1 MAGGPE
7 GVAAVT
13 ATLMESVAAF
23 RLVSPLY
30 WAMMLLAPTCNC
42 AALTVMLA
50 EAVEPA
56 PLSDATP
63 ICLPPEV
70 NVIAPVGV
78 APLALVTVAVMVTE
92 PVDATEEALA
102 FRARDADAR
111 VGEPELQA
119 VTRL

>member
-7 GVAAVT
+7 EVTAVT
-13 ATLMESVAAF
+13 ATLIDPVAAF

-30 WAMMLLAPTCNC
+30 WATMLFVPTCSC
-42 AALTVMLA
+42 AAPTVMLA
-50 EAVEPA
+50 KAVEPA

-92 PVDATEEALA
+92 PVDATEVALA
-102 FRARDADAR
+102 CRARDADAR
-111 VGEPELQA
+111 AGEPEFQA